1 MFEDLLVQWNG
12 SNKARNML
20 DNRAGVL
27 RGCCTCLMTAGDK
40 NRLLVRALSSLLSS
54 QRVYLLTLQWE
65 AAFEFRLL

>member
-27 RGCCTCLMTAGDK
+27 RGYCICLMTAGDK
-40 NRLLVRALSSLLSS
+40 DRLLVWNLHC
-54 QRVYLLTLQWE
+54 QQVV
-65 AAFEFRLL
+65 FRY